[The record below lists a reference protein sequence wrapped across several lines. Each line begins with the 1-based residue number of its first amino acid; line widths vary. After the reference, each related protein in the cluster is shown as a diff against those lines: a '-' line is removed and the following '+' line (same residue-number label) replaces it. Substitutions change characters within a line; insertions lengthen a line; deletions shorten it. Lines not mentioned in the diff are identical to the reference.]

1 MDRLILQ
8 HNLSVYAYAKLRG
21 CTKTRPAQN
30 NYPNERDI
38 LMTDFEKTY
47 QNYNPRA
54 AALAE
59 ARALLTEAAKAAMAD
74 GTLPEAE
81 LPAFI
86 VEIPADTK
94 NGDIASNLAMAG
106 ARTWR
111 KAPKMIADALL
122 AHLPSIE
129 HSVFAK
135 VEVAGPGFINLF
147 LAPSFWASVVLGACS
162 NKEYGRTDHGKG
174 AKSVSYTHL

>member
-1 MDRLILQ
+1 
-8 HNLSVYAYAKLRG
+8 
-21 CTKTRPAQN
+21 
-30 NYPNERDI
+30 
-38 LMTDFEKTY
+38 MTDFEKTY

-94 NGDIASNLAMAG
+94 NGDIASNLAMARLEAMSPFLVSAG
-106 ARTWR
+106 ISTI
-111 KAPKMIADALL
+111 KAGSSASGRVPSAIAAL
-122 AHLPSIE
+122 A
-129 HSVFAK
+129 
-135 VEVAGPGFINLF
+135 
-147 LAPSFWASVVLGACS
+147 ASVSRARASASAAARGL
-162 NKEYGRTDHGKG
+162 
-174 AKSVSYTHL
+174 